1 MKKKYFYGY
10 NIVAAGA
17 LTQAVCIGAMFT
29 FGVFFKEFEASFGW
43 SRALVSGASSLAF
56 FVMGAGG
63 IAAGILND
71 RTGPRLILTVSGI
84 SMGIGY
90 ILMSQ
95 MNAPWQLYLLYGL
108 MVGIGLST
116 HDVLT
121 LSTVARWFIKRRGM
135 MSGIVKVGTGFGQLV
150 VPMIGTTLIAAYG
163 WRSSYLIIGAA
174 VLIGLVGTAQFMKR
188 DPEGLGLKP
197 DGGLYGEDGSQ
208 SGQAGIDLSFTE
220 ARRTL
225 PFWILCLAE
234 FTIFFCLLT
243 MVIHIVPFGRDQ
255 GLSPGTA
262 AGVLS
267 TLGGVSMLGRATL
280 GVVIDRIGGKKAL
293 LVCFIILL
301 ASLCWLQL
309 SSKAWNLYV
318 FALFYGFTHGGFFTV
333 MSPTVAEFFG
343 TGSHGTLFGL
353 ILFCGTI
360 GGSVGPLLTG
370 YLFDVTGS
378 YRLAFALLIA
388 LAIIGFT
395 LIAFL
400 QSPKPVDVTDLST
413 LK

>member
-1 MKKKYFYGY
+1 MKEKYFYGY

-29 FGVFFKEFEASFGW
+29 FGVFFKEFEATFGW

-71 RTGPRLILTVSGI
+71 RMGPRLLLTVSGI
-84 SMGIGY
+84 SMGFGY
-90 ILMSQ
+90 ILLSQ
-95 MNAPWQLYLLYGL
+95 MNKPWQLYLLYGL

-121 LSTVARWFIKRRGM
+121 LSTVARWFVKRRGL

-150 VPMIGTTLIAAYG
+150 VPMIGTALIAAYG
-163 WRSSYLIIGAA
+163 WRSAYMIIGAA
-174 VLIGLVGTAQFMKR
+174 VLAGLVLSAQFMKR
-188 DPEGLGLKP
+188 DPGELGLKP
-197 DGGLYGEDGSQ
+197 DGGLGGADGSQ
-208 SGQAGIDLSFTE
+208 SGQPETDLSFKE
-220 ARRTL
+220 ARRTR

-243 MVIHIVPFGRDQ
+243 IVVHIVPFGRDQ
-255 GLSPGTA
+255 GLSAGTA
-262 AGVLS
+262 SGVLA
-267 TLGGVSMLGRATL
+267 TLGGVSMLGRA
-280 GVVIDRIGGKKAL
+280 GMGGIIDRIGGKKSL

-309 SSKAWNLYV
+309 SSQAWMLYV

-333 MSPTVAEFFG
+333 MSPTVAELFG
-343 TGSHGTLFGL
+343 TRSHGTLFGL
-353 ILFCGTI
+353 ILFCGTL

-370 YLFDVTGS
+370 YLFDVTDS
-378 YRLAFALLIA
+378 YRLAFVLLMA
-388 LAIIGFT
+388 LAFIGFV

-400 QSPKPVDVTDLST
+400 RSPTPVDATNPST
-413 LK
+413 LS